1 MAIGPIDGDLFKE
14 RIFWT
19 QEYSRLQE
27 AISQAKQR
35 IIEIDREITL
45 RAQAKA
51 SGEQDSV

>member
-1 MAIGPIDGDLFKE
+1 MAIGPIGVDLFKE